1 MFAGTARLLKKAQR
15 RLWMKYA
22 LRGVGGSDN
31 HSRLDLA
38 GGMVEGRMVLEQQS
52 RDEAGKSLRQRVTWT
67 SLPDGRVRQVWET
80 SADDGAAWKTVS
92 PWVNGTISSRSPC
105 STKSG
110 VLIRRIFSTT
120 S

>member
-38 GGMVEGRMVLEQQS
+38 YNVEDPWNMDSALEQARFQATN
-52 RDEAGKSLRQRVTWT
+52 RIVEENFGCWR
-67 SLPDGRVRQVWET
+67 
-80 SADDGAAWKTVS
+80 SAAAKATRHSIWHA
-92 PWVNGTISSRSPC
+92 
-105 STKSG
+105 
-110 VLIRRIFSTT
+110 
-120 S
+120 